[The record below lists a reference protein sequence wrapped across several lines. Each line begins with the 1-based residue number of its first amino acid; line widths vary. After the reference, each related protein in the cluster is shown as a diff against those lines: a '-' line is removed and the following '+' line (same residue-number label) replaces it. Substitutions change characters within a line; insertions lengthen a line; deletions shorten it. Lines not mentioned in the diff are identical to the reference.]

1 MKDTALKSV
10 MPTVMMKRNR
20 IYAAVAIVTILAA
33 GFWFFQR
40 ADAKPAEYRFGEVR
54 KDDVQ
59 LTVSATGT
67 LSAVKTVSV
76 GTQVSG
82 QVAEIFVD
90 FNDQV
95 KKGQLLA
102 RIDPTLAQQSVEDAR
117 ATLESRRAAFAQAQ
131 QEYERNKT
139 LLGAGLVAQSVYD
152 TARSQYAVTR
162 ANVKAAEVAL
172 DRANRNLEFTA
183 IHAPIDGVVVERNVD
198 EGQTVAASLSA
209 PQLFLIANDL
219 SQMQILASVD
229 ESDIAQISEGLP
241 VKFTVQAMPN
251 QAFTGRVRQV
261 RLQSKVQENVVNY
274 TVVVE
279 VPNKDGKLLPGMTA
293 SVDFEAKSAN
303 DVLTVPNAA
312 LRFTPPADVL
322 AELRQESGARATSP
336 AVGSTSEVSSPR
348 ERGSFG
354 GAQRTRQRPANVG
367 RVWIVDASG
376 RPSPVRVKTG
386 ISNGTVTEVSGDALK
401 PGMNVI
407 VGVTEGDQAAST
419 AAPFGRNQ
427 QQPRRGPG
435 GF

>member
-1 MKDTALKSV
+1 MNRK
-10 MPTVMMKRNR
+10 R
-20 IYAAVAIVTILAA
+20 IYAVLGILVVLAA
-33 GFWFFQR
+33 GFWFYQR
-40 ADAKPAEYRFGEVR
+40 ADAKPTEFRFAEVR
-54 KDDVQ
+54 TGDVQ

-82 QVAEIFVD
+82 QVADIFVD
-90 FNDQV
+90 FNDRV

-251 QAFTGRVRQV
+251 QSFTGRVRQV

-279 VPNKDGKLLPGMTA
+279 VPNRDGKLLPGMTA
-293 SVDFEAKSAN
+293 SVDFEAKAAN

-312 LRFTPPADVL
+312 LRFTPPADML
-322 AELRQESGARATSP
+322 AELRGARATSP
-336 AVGSTSEVSSPR
+336 ATDSTSTAR
-348 ERGSFG
+348 TANGGRGSFG
-354 GAQRTRQRPANVG
+354 GQRTRQRPADVG
-367 RVWIVDASG
+367 RVWTVDDNG
-376 RPSPVRVKTG
+376 KLNPIRVKTG
-386 ISNGTVTEVSGDALK
+386 ISNGTVTEVASKDLR

-407 VGVTEGDQAAST
+407 VGVTTSEASAST
-419 AAPFGRNQ
+419 AAPLGGNQ
-427 QQPRRGPG
+427 QQQRRGPG
-435 GF
+435 SF

>member
-1 MKDTALKSV
+1 MN
-10 MPTVMMKRNR
+10 RNR
-20 IYAAVAIVTILAA
+20 MYAVVGILVVLAA
-33 GFWFFQR
+33 GFWFYQR
-40 ADAKPAEYRFGEVR
+40 ADARPAEFRFAEVQR
-54 KDDVQ
+54 GDVQ

-90 FNDQV
+90 FNDRV
-95 KKGQLLA
+95 KRGQLLA

-117 ATLESRRAAFAQAQ
+117 ATLESRRAAFAQSQ

-139 LLGAGLVAQSVYD
+139 LLAAGLVAQSVYD

-198 EGQTVAASLSA
+198 AGQTVAASLSA

-229 ESDIAQISEGLP
+229 ESDIAQITEGLP
-241 VKFTVQAMPN
+241 AKFTVQAMPN
-251 QAFTGRVRQV
+251 QTFTGRVRQV

-279 VPNKDGKLLPGMTA
+279 VPNEDGKLLPGMTA
-293 SVDFEAKSAN
+293 SVDFEAKAAN
-303 DVLTVPNAA
+303 GVLTVPNAA
-312 LRFTPPADVL
+312 LRFTPPADML
-322 AELRQESGARATSP
+322 AELREESRTTTTG
-336 AVGSTSEVSSPR
+336 G
-348 ERGSFG
+348 RGSFG
-354 GAQRTRQRPANVG
+354 GQRTRQRPVDAG
-367 RVWIVDASG
+367 RVWMADEQGGLRA
-376 RPSPVRVKTG
+376 VRVRTG
-386 ISNGTVTEVSGDALK
+386 ISNGTVTEVSSTELK
-401 PGMNVI
+401 PGANVI
-407 VGVTEGDQAAST
+407 VGVTTSEASAPT
-419 AAPFGRNQ
+419 AAPLGGNQ
-427 QQPRRGPG
+427 QQQRRGPG

>member
-1 MKDTALKSV
+1 
-10 MPTVMMKRNR
+10 MKRNR
-20 IYAAVAIVTILAA
+20 IYVAVAIVVILAA

-40 ADAKPAEYRFGEVR
+40 ADAKPAQYRFGEVR
-54 KDDVQ
+54 KGDVQ

-90 FNDQV
+90 FNDEV

-139 LLGAGLVAQSVYD
+139 LLAAGLVAQSVYD

-229 ESDIAQISEGLP
+229 ESDIAQIREGLP

-251 QAFTGRVRQV
+251 QTFTGRVRQV

-279 VPNKDGKLLPGMTA
+279 VPNEDGKLLPGMTA
-293 SVDFEAKSAN
+293 SVDFEAKSAQ

-312 LRFTPPADVL
+312 LRFVPPADVL
-322 AELRQESGARATSP
+322 AELRQERGAAANPTATD
-336 AVGSTSEVSSPR
+336 STSTAPR
-348 ERGSFG
+348 ARGSFG
-354 GAQRTRQRPANVG
+354 GGQRTRQRPADAG

-376 RPSPVRVKTG
+376 KPSPIRVRTG
-386 ISNGTVTEVSGDALK
+386 ISNGTVTEVSGEALK

-407 VGVTEGDQAAST
+407 VGVTEGDQASST
-419 AAPFGRNQ
+419 AAPFGQNQ
-427 QQPRRGPG
+427 QQQRRGPG

>member
-1 MKDTALKSV
+1 MYIAL
-10 MPTVMMKRNR
+10 
-20 IYAAVAIVTILAA
+20 AILVVLAA
-33 GFWFFQR
+33 GFWFYQR
-40 ADAKPAEYRFGEVR
+40 ADAKPTEFRFAEVR
-54 KDDVQ
+54 TGDVQ

-82 QVAEIFVD
+82 QVAEILVD
-90 FNDQV
+90 FNDRV

-139 LLGAGLVAQSVYD
+139 LLGVGLVAQSVYD

-162 ANVKAAEVAL
+162 ANVKAADVAL

-209 PQLFLIANDL
+209 PQLFLIANNL

-279 VPNKDGKLLPGMTA
+279 VPNEDGKLLPGMTA
-293 SVDFEAKSAN
+293 SVDFEAKAAK

-312 LRFTPPADVL
+312 LRFTPPAEML
-322 AELRQESGARATSP
+322 AELRDERGARSTSP
-336 AVGSTSEVSSPR
+336 ATDSTSTSTTTAGG
-348 ERGSFG
+348 RGSSG
-354 GAQRTRQRPANVG
+354 GQRTRQRPVDAG
-367 RVWIVDASG
+367 RVWMVDENSKLKA
-376 RPSPVRVKTG
+376 VRVKTG
-386 ISNGTVTEVSGDALK
+386 ISNGTVTEVSSTDLK

-407 VGVTEGDQAAST
+407 VGVTTSEASAST
-419 AAPFGRNQ
+419 AAPLGGNQ
-427 QQPRRGPG
+427 QQQQRRGPG
-435 GF
+435 SF

>member
-1 MKDTALKSV
+1 
-10 MPTVMMKRNR
+10 MKRNR
-20 IYAAVAIVTILAA
+20 IYLAAVIVVIAAA
-33 GFWFFQR
+33 GLWFYQR
-40 ADAKPAEYRFGEVR
+40 ADAKPAEYRLGEVR
-54 KDDVQ
+54 QGDVQ

-90 FNDQV
+90 FNDRV

-139 LLGAGLVAQSVYD
+139 LLSAGLVAQSVYD

-229 ESDIAQISEGLP
+229 ESDIALIREGLP

-251 QAFTGRVRQV
+251 QTFTGKVRQV

-293 SVDFEAKSAN
+293 SVDFEAKSATA
-303 DVLTVPNAA
+303 VLTVPNAA
-312 LRFTPPADVL
+312 LRFVPPADVL
-322 AELRQESGARATSP
+322 AELRAERGTRATTAGETATTAS
-336 AVGSTSEVSSPR
+336 R
-348 ERGSFG
+348 ERGSSG
-354 GAQRTRQRPANVG
+354 SQRTRQRAADAG
-367 RVWIVDASG
+367 RVWVVDAEG
-376 RPSPVRVKTG
+376 KLTPIRVKTG
-386 ISNGTVTEVSGDALK
+386 ISNGTVTEVSGDSLK
-401 PGMNVI
+401 PGMNVV
-407 VGVTEGDQAAST
+407 VGVTESTETAST
-419 AAPFGRNQ
+419 RAPLGQNQ
-427 QQPRRGPG
+427 QPQRRPG